1 MTFRGEVEEVSG
13 VVVGSGQSLA
23 IGAEGGAVDEAGQMA
38 GSACGT
44 GLGAG
49 ASYEAGTWLYQATVL
64 GLVLE
69 LALVLR
75 SIPVLALI
83 PDSVQEPATAMASAL
98 EPVEL
103 ELALVWSWGPSGHS
117 STGGARSRTS
127 GGSSPGAGS
136 AVHSSPTAGGRRCAG
151 EALALQPPPLW
162 PWLRRCT
169 PPWVSSLTAG
179 LGWAHHSAPGACT
192 QQGPLTVRK
201 AQVME
206 PRNLSACSSVT

>member
-1 MTFRGEVEEVSG
+1 MAVSG
-13 VVVGSGQSLA
+13 NRAGSGSR
-23 IGAEGGAVDEAGQMA
+23 IGSSSEINSSSGADTRFSARTGDCNGFSSGGG
-38 GSACGT
+38 
-44 GLGAG
+44 
-49 ASYEAGTWLYQATVL
+49 
-64 GLVLE
+64 
-69 LALVLR
+69 
-75 SIPVLALI
+75 PF
-83 PDSVQEPATAMASAL
+83 
-98 EPVEL
+98 EL

-117 STGGARSRTS
+117 STGRARSRTS

-136 AVHSSPTAGGRRCAG
+136 AVHSSSTAGGRCCAG

-201 AQVME
+201 ARVME